1 MKRFLEE
8 YRRADSY
15 LDWGD
20 DPSFFSAITQF
31 GDPRRAT
38 WGVCRRDVR
47 GSLVL
52 GDAVAFICAKFL
64 PDARRREYHYVGCG
78 TVGNLINDRRLIWKD
93 EGYTLMRDYL
103 NILAQ
108 PDTRGRLRNIEVFP
122 EHKDW
127 QRRAEQPYVL
137 FDPDRTA
144 FNLTNPHLVA
154 MFEPSNGVSERWCT
168 DTVSSELRRLFFT
181 RTRQH
186 LKTSLHRNQHPKL
199 RIHCEPHR
207 LADVRDRLVEMA

>member
-1 MKRFLEE
+1 MPPG
-8 YRRADSY
+8 RARQ
-15 LDWGD
+15 L
-20 DPSFFSAITQF
+20 
-31 GDPRRAT
+31 
-38 WGVCRRDVR
+38 
-47 GSLVL
+47 
-52 GDAVAFICAKFL
+52 FI
-64 PDARRREYHYVGCG
+64 ARRCSRVDLREVPARRPAARHEYHYVGCG

-93 EGYTLMRDYL
+93 EGYTSMRDYL

-186 LKTSLHRNQHPKL
+186 LKNLAASQPASEATHSLRT
-199 RIHCEPHR
+199 
-207 LADVRDRLVEMA
+207 A